1 MDGVPSGRLST
12 CRKYFFVGL
21 AFLPFVWIVNT
32 IWFFPDAFLKP
43 ASNERKKF
51 RLYLS
56 LSFIGALIWIIGL
69 ISWNIIYH
77 QNRISWGSLGD
88 RLSFNIPPG
97 ELYVIFWNEE
107 EIMPRSILLI
117 SSGAVGDRLLFWQS
131 TISPQ
136 NSFQHDPSESRFKS
150 QGSTVSHS
158 PVNSPQG
165 VNSTVNTRKKKFRYP
180 IVSFEGV
187 LCSSPA
193 VGATGTP
200 ASSLVIG
207 SPHQSTGS
215 ISTGS
220 GVDADVAK
228 SRPTAQRHSLAT
240 TITPGNVSSPTT
252 PGAVSGY
259 ASGVSGATG
268 SGPGT
273 SAVAP
278 TEMIVEDVPVSSLLS
293 LLHPATNELQHK
305 IYVKLSAKIFVGVAF
320 SLTKAVMETNGI
332 SVVTHSSPPT
342 NYRHTADPTS
352 AASSCSAT
360 TPVEA
365 LTKQS
370 VDFASITNFLHLIKV
385 APSPPL
391 STECC
396 GQAPH
401 CSTLFG
407 NCAGG
412 KACAKTVNQSVSS
425 FAIVFALNEAA
436 PPCVQSHFT
445 ELARQV
451 GAQIRRSELFWQ
463 YLNGEREKIS
473 AILDRYAGIL
483 SGGESQSE
491 SNSSGAEAKDEAVD
505 SIASSSTTANN
516 ETVASGLSTSN
527 SPLMNSHKR
536 TSIDSTMEE
545 DDGNLKL
552 DKLKDAETSSHC
564 DPYRVYGHI
573 AKKSQLCGELAQILT
588 QVTSSGRVNVKI
600 YNKYSVF
607 FCLPFKAYGIMPF
620 GMKMITTPRP
630 CWPAI
635 RPGAVW
641 RAMQRLRPYH
651 TLLLT
656 TRKRFLH
663 SYAGSFPEDVNQ
675 SLESFVEDLSPLS
688 SLASMSNRGHSQED
702 CLKVA
707 LWLIYHGHAIIIS
720 PIVSTNAYTLAPL
733 SHYWLQPKVI
743 VQFAAQFPKLN
754 FAEVL
759 ASFSDYYTL
768 GERFSGESPAKFW
781 SKLSSTECADLVA
794 WLLRRRLIIQ
804 LHTYILP
811 LFPRSEVGKGSEAS
825 VEALDDSTECEF
837 VRIHANCGGELLQ
850 KALPTEASRH
860 LILEH
865 YRETIQRYPDM
876 LHLFLRLLSHLP
888 AHIEE
893 LMFLEFVDR
902 RTLINC
908 IQLFST
914 FLMTVRLPDPVT
926 ACFAG
931 VEWSH

>member
-1 MDGVPSGRLST
+1 M
-12 CRKYFFVGL
+12 
-21 AFLPFVWIVNT
+21 
-32 IWFFPDAFLKP
+32 
-43 ASNERKKF
+43 ASLN
-51 RLYLS
+51 S
-56 LSFIGALIWIIGL
+56 S
-69 ISWNIIYH
+69 
-77 QNRISWGSLGD
+77 
-88 RLSFNIPPG
+88 
-97 ELYVIFWNEE
+97 VIFWNEE

-136 NSFQHDPSESRFKS
+136 NSFQQDSSESRFKS
-150 QGSTVSHS
+150 QGSTDSHT

-165 VNSTVNTRKKKFRYP
+165 INSTVNTR
-180 IVSFEGV
+180 GV

-193 VGATGTP
+193 VGVAGTP
-200 ASSLVIG
+200 VSSLVIG
-207 SPHQSTGS
+207 SPHQSAGS
-215 ISTGS
+215 VSTGS

-228 SRPTAQRHSLAT
+228 SRPTAQRHSLAA
-240 TITPGNVSSPTT
+240 TITPSNVSSPTT
-252 PGAVSGY
+252 PVAVSGY
-259 ASGVSGATG
+259 VSGVSGTTG

-332 SVVTHSSPPT
+332 SVVTQSSPST
-342 NYRHTADPTS
+342 NRRHTADPTS

-360 TPVEA
+360 TPVET
-365 LTKQS
+365 LIKQS
-370 VDFASITNFLHLIKV
+370 VDFASISNFLHLKV

-391 STECC
+391 GTECC
-396 GQAPH
+396 SQAPH

-407 NCAGG
+407 NCGVG
-412 KACAKTVNQSVSS
+412 KAGAKTVNQSVSS

-463 YLNGEREKIS
+463 NLSGEREKIS

-491 SNSSGAEAKDEAVD
+491 SNSLGAEVKNEGVD
-505 SIASSSTTANN
+505 TTVSSSTTPNN
-516 ETVASGLSTSN
+516 ETIAMGLSTSN

-536 TSIDSTMEE
+536 TSIDSNVEE
-545 DDGNLKL
+545 DDSNLKL
-552 DKLKDAETSSHC
+552 DKRKDAESSSHC
-564 DPYRVYGHI
+564 DPWHVYGHI
-573 AKKSQLCGELAQILT
+573 AKKSQLCGELVKILT

-600 YNKYSVF
+600 FNKYSVF

-620 GMKMITTPRP
+620 GMKMITSPRP

-663 SYAGSFPEDVNQ
+663 SYTGSFPKDVNQ

-707 LWLIYHGHAIIIS
+707 LWLVYHGHAIIIS

-759 ASFSDYYTL
+759 SSFSDYYTL
-768 GERFSGESPAKFW
+768 GERYRGESPANFW

-811 LFPRSEVGKGSEAS
+811 LFPRPGVGKPSEAA
-825 VEALDDSTECEF
+825 VEGLNDTTESEF
-837 VRIHANCGGELLQ
+837 VGIHVNCGGELLQ
-850 KALPTEASRH
+850 KALPTEAARN
-860 LILEH
+860 LILEY
-865 YRETIQRYPDM
+865 YRKTIQRYPDM
-876 LHLFLRLLSHLP
+876 LYLFLRLLSHLP

-908 IQLFST
+908 LQLFST
-914 FLMTVRLPDPVT
+914 FLITVRLPDPVT